1 MEVLNYFIIILAF
14 LTNNINSVEDS
25 QGELRLSAVK
35 FGNPLSRLVAFVI
48 EEFYRQKSTE
58 ISILRV
64 DKDAQSYI
72 IQSGIINEI
81 IYDVREPILIRLE
94 AFDRLSTKEID
105 VGRFFNVFV
114 LDSYESFRKI
124 MENVT
129 LEAFDF
135 RGFFTIVL
143 TSVERNYTHL
153 VTRILKDCWDLHV
166 VNVNVVTYDP
176 YKTDRAFLHTYFP
189 YKPEKCGQVKSVI
202 SGVFHEDHFI
212 NKITIFPDK
221 FSDFYGCPLTIG
233 TFNFPPYMMITSMDN
248 ESYYFSGVEGIV
260 ARVLAQRLNFTL
272 KYKSSED
279 RWGKVQGENSTGL
292 NGMLFR
298 GEVDFIAV
306 CYPAVISDQDSPVAS
321 TIPYIITNLIL
332 IVPPGRS
339 LTAMERILFPF
350 KITVWTSIL
359 AVFIIWTVVV
369 ISSKFLP
376 VRKRIFI
383 FGFNNHFP
391 FVNVINVFLGGSMP
405 SSPRRNFA
413 RFLLISWIILSL
425 VVRTSYQGAL
435 FGFLKESK
443 GHLHV
448 NSIEEMQEEGFK
460 IYCTEELARHFPLK
474 QMYGSM
480 LATTDSRK
488 AESFRKQIVDNSSFK
503 GAVISTEFTQS
514 YLNQQLYRKGIR
526 YHSVRHETLLYPVS
540 IITQRYSHLLK
551 SFDTELWKLIE
562 NGLISKW
569 VSEFYDSK
577 YVKPQPDKGL
587 HKPLTMEQVQG
598 IFFIYFIM
606 IGFSFLVFLLEL
618 LSQKCTFLRQ
628 FFNFFN

>member
-1 MEVLNYFIIILAF
+1 MKVLHFVIVILAF
-14 LTNNINSVEDS
+14 FTRILFISAHKSRDLT
-25 QGELRLSAVK
+25 VK

-48 EEFYRQKSTE
+48 EEFYRQKTTE

-81 IYDVREPILIRLE
+81 IYDVQEPILIRLE

-124 MENVT
+124 MDNVT

-143 TSVERNYTHL
+143 TSVERNYIHL

-221 FSDFYGCPLTIG
+221 FSDFYGCKLTIG
-233 TFNFPPYMMITSMDN
+233 TLNLSPYLIIK
-248 ESYYFSGVEGIV
+248 SYENGSFDFSGVEGLV
-260 ARVLAQRLNFTL
+260 ANNLADRLNFTL
-272 KYKSSED
+272 QLKLSNVPELHD
-279 RWGKVQGENSTGL
+279 
-292 NGMLFR
+292 MLFR
-298 GEVDFIAV
+298 GEVDVIAAA
-306 CYPAVISDQDSPVAS
+306 YPSRIPARGSLLSS
-321 TIPYIITNLIL
+321 TIPYFFSNLIL
-332 IVPPGRS
+332 FVPPGRN
-339 LTAMERILFPF
+339 LTAMEKILYPF
-350 KITVWTSIL
+350 NITVWTSIL

-369 ISSKFLP
+369 IVGKFLP

-443 GHLHV
+443 GPVLV
-448 NSIEEMQEEGFK
+448 DSIEEMQEEGYK
-460 IYCTEELARHFPLK
+460 IYGSHEILRQFPFRTI
-474 QMYGSM
+474 YGSM
-480 LATTDSRK
+480 LEPTESRDIERLRIK
-488 AESFRKQIVDNSSFK
+488 TLDRSFK
-503 GAVISTEFTQS
+503 GAMIGTEFALS
-514 YLNQQLYRKGIR
+514 YLNQKFFLKGIK
-526 YHSVRHETLLYPVS
+526 YHSVRHETILYPVS
-540 IITQRYSHLLK
+540 MVMQKYSHLVQA
-551 SFDTELWKLIE
+551 FDTELWKFKE
-562 NGLISKW
+562 NGLVSKW
-569 VSEFYDSK
+569 TSEFYDSK
-577 YVKPQPDKGL
+577 FVKPQPDQGL
-587 HKPLTMEQVQG
+587 QKPLIFRQLHG
-598 IFFIYFIM
+598 IFLIYIVM

-618 LSQKCTFLRQ
+618 FSGRFTLLRR
-628 FFNFFN
+628 FFNFLN